1 VDIFQTASAAQDA
14 IQNLQDLQRQSQ
26 ELIAY
31 IASMQASGKTL
42 IPTQQRMYAEAVD
55 LLPVITASLAVL
67 VARAARC
74 QA

>member
-31 IASMQASGKTL
+31 IASIQATGKALT
-42 IPTQQRMYAEAVD
+42 PTQERMHAEAHD
-55 LLPVITASLAVL
+55 LLPVITASIAAQT
-67 VARAARC
+67 ARL